1 MSSIVPSPPQTAT
14 TTQRGLMSAADKAKL
29 DGLGGAGH
37 DPVTVSSPAGWLSLV
52 AQALTFALVSAS
64 ATVAGVVDTAAQ
76 TIAGIKT
83 LTSTLIASAG
93 IQVGSL
99 WNTNGAGASD
109 VVLKVGTTAAD
120 ASVNAAAKLL
130 SVRTGIGATEVES
143 FYFTKALLYFGGSGV
158 FSIEK
163 DLVGGLGIK
172 TSSTAIFTWL
182 PSGIARSGYGF
193 DLNPAWGAYL
203 SFQVVSS
210 GLVNQRG
217 TDSTG
222 TPGAATIDRPIGKS
236 SIAAAASSVVITNN
250 LVTALSH
257 IVITPME
264 NGTSNAEFRNF
275 KVTPA
280 AGSFTVTVNAATTV
294 AWPFAWRVATILTA

>member
-1 MSSIVPSPPQTAT
+1 MTPSPFSRLATAAVSGLVSKLDQTFAGVKTFTSAIIAAAGVQTA
-14 TTQRGLMSAADKAKL
+14 S
-29 DGLGGAGH
+29 
-37 DPVTVSSPAGWLSLV
+37 VFS
-52 AQALTFALVSAS
+52 
-64 ATVAGVVDTAAQ
+64 
-76 TIAGIKT
+76 
-83 LTSTLIASAG
+83 
-93 IQVGSL
+93 
-99 WNTNGAGASD
+99 TNGTGASD
-109 VVLKVGTTAAD
+109 VVLKVGTTQAD
-120 ASVNAAAKLL
+120 ASVNSAAKLWAL
-130 SVRTGIGATEVES
+130 YTGLGGTEVPRY
-143 FYFTKALLYFGGSGV
+143 YFTKDTLYLGGGGVWSLFLESGGAFSWKTGSVTLLQLLS
-158 FSIEK
+158 
-163 DLVGGLGIK
+163 
-172 TSSTAIFTWL
+172 
-182 PSGIARSGYGF
+182 SGITRSGYGI
-193 DLNPAWGAYL
+193 DINPSFGAYL
-203 SFQVVSS
+203 SFQALVS

-236 SIAAAASSVVITNN
+236 SIAATASSVVITNN

>member
-1 MSSIVPSPPQTAT
+1 MTPSPFSRLASGAVS
-14 TTQRGLMSAADKAKL
+14 GLLS
-29 DGLGGAGH
+29 GL
-37 DPVTVSSPAGWLSLV
+37 
-52 AQALTFALVSAS
+52 
-64 ATVAGVVDTAAQ
+64 AQ

-83 LTSTLIASAG
+83 FTSVIIASAG
-93 IQVGSL
+93 VQTASVFS
-99 WNTNGAGASD
+99 TNGAGAGD

-120 ASVNAAAKLL
+120 ASVNAAAKLWAL
-130 SVRTGIGATEVES
+130 YTGLGGTEVLKAYFDKAGSLHFTTNDWTLKADGSGFWFYVGATPYMFINVG
-143 FYFTKALLYFGGSGV
+143 TGV
-158 FSIEK
+158 VS
-163 DLVGGLGIK
+163 
-172 TSSTAIFTWL
+172 
-182 PSGIARSGYGF
+182 SGYGLQVTPLF
-193 DLNPAWGAYL
+193 GAYN
-203 SFQVVSS
+203 SFQVPTS

-257 IVITPME
+257 IIITPME
-264 NGTSNAEFRNF
+264 NATNNAEFRNF
-275 KVTPA
+275 KVTPT